1 MVSSASLNQAV
12 WQTADT
18 YLRGVVPRQSYG
30 DYILPFTVLRR
41 LECLLEPTK
50 AEVLQ
55 TLKHTK
61 FPESM
66 WGAQI
71 RAEHNLSFYN
81 TSELSLGVI
90 GGSDDHVKK
99 GLLTYLD
106 AFSDNVRDVWTAFKF
121 PELIDKLEENNVL
134 WGVVKHFSNIDL
146 SDDALGENSMGELF
160 EHLMY
165 RSFSENGQVA
175 GEFYTPR
182 DAIRLMVDVLL
193 SSDDDGL
200 YGQAPARTVYD
211 PAAGTGGMLLV
222 AKRAMEELN
231 PKIQVSVFGQEL
243 MAESLALGKSDLI
256 VSGISPDAIRDGDTL
271 AEDRYEGEQFD
282 YVLSNPPYGSSYVR
296 SKDAVERES
305 KIEGSRF
312 SHGLPPVSDG
322 QMLFLS
328 HVVHKLKEKEHGTTK
343 GGRAGVVTN
352 GSPLFT
358 GAPESGA
365 DKIRNWLINGNLIDA
380 IIALP
385 TDMFYNTG
393 IATYVW
399 ILDKNK
405 EDKRNGKIQLIDAT
419 GTWTSMR
426 KGMGNKRRELSE
438 TDREFVLGLYN
449 DFEDADPDYSK
460 IVAPDELGFIDIPMY
475 RVMRYSTLIDERT
488 VAEAIAHKQA
498 LSGHEAVVRSCEGL
512 VWNDLPDHLKK
523 TAKTAGLKMSSS
535 LLGHIM
541 NSVAVED
548 SNAPEAIDH
557 KGNKVID
564 KASKITERISL
575 TEDVD
580 EHMEREVLPFAPDL
594 VWDMAEAKTGYE
606 IPMTRLFYKPEVM
619 PSLEELDTEI
629 ETVLESIRARFLE
642 VKE

>member
-1 MVSSASLNQAV
+1 MASSASLHQSV

-50 AEVLQ
+50 SGVLH
-55 TLKHTK
+55 TIKHTK
-61 FPESM
+61 FPEGM
-66 WGAQI
+66 WSALI
-71 RAEHNLSFYN
+71 RSEHGLSFHN
-81 TSELSLGVI
+81 TSELSMGVI

-106 AFSDNVRDVWTAFKF
+106 AFSENVREVWSAFKF
-121 PELIDKLEENNVL
+121 PELLNKLEENNVL
-134 WGVVKHFSNIDL
+134 WGVVKHFADIDL
-146 SDDALGENSMGELF
+146 SDEALGENAMGELF
-160 EHLMY
+160 ENLMY

-231 PKIQVSVFGQEL
+231 PKIQVSVYGQEL

-256 VSGISPDAIRDGDTL
+256 VSGISPEAIRDGDTL
-271 AEDRYEGEQFD
+271 ADDRYEGEKYD
-282 YVLSNPPYGSSYVR
+282 YVLSNPPYGTDWKR
-296 SKDAVERES
+296 SKAAVERES
-305 KIEGSRF
+305 KVEGSRF
-312 SHGLPPVSDG
+312 SHGLPPTSDG

-365 DKIRNWLINGNLIDA
+365 DKIRNWLINSNLIDA

-393 IATYVW
+393 IATYIW

-405 EDKRNGKIQLIDAT
+405 ENKRNGKIQLIDAT
-419 GTWTSMR
+419 SSWTAMR
-426 KGMGNKRRELSE
+426 KGMGSKRRELSE
-438 TDREFVLGLYN
+438 TDRDFVLGLYN
-449 DFEDADPDYSK
+449 DFEDADSEYSK
-460 IVAPDELGFIDIPMY
+460 VVTPEELGFVDVPMY
-475 RVMRYSTLIDERT
+475 RIMHYAVSITDET
-488 VAEAIAHKQA
+488 VDAAMEHKQA
-498 LSGHEAVVRSCEGL
+498 LTGHEAVVRSCEG
-512 VWNDLPDHLKK
+512 VAWNDLPGHLKK
-523 TAKTAGLKMSSS
+523 AAKDAGLKMGAA
-535 LLGHIM
+535 LLAHIM

-548 SNAPEAIDH
+548 PNAPEAIDH
-557 KGNKVID
+557 KGDRVID
-564 KASKITERISL
+564 KASKITERIPL
-575 TEDVD
+575 TEDVN

-594 VWDMAEAKTGYE
+594 VWNMAEAKTGYE
-606 IPMTRLFYKPEVM
+606 IPMTRLFYKPEEM
-619 PSLEELDTEI
+619 PSLEELDSEI
-629 ETVLESIRARFLE
+629 ETVLESIRARFQE

>member
-1 MVSSASLNQAV
+1 MASSASLDKAV

-18 YLRGVVPRQSYG
+18 YLRGVVPRQNYG

-50 AEVLQ
+50 DDVLR
-55 TLKHTK
+55 TIKHTT

-66 WGAQI
+66 WSAIIQST
-71 RAEHNLSFYN
+71 HNLSFYN
-81 TSELSLGVI
+81 TSELSLATI
-90 GGSDDHVKK
+90 GGSDDHVRK
-99 GLLTYLD
+99 GMLTYLD
-106 AFSDNVRDVWTAFKF
+106 AFSDNVRDVWAAFNF
-121 PELIDKLEENNVL
+121 PQLLTKLEENNVL
-134 WGVVKHFSNIDL
+134 WGVVKHFSEIDL
-146 SDDALGENSMGELF
+146 SDEALEENAMADLF
-160 EHLMY
+160 ENLMY

-200 YGQAPARTVYD
+200 YGQAPARTIYD

-222 AKRAMEELN
+222 GKRAMEELN
-231 PKIQVSVFGQEL
+231 PKIEVSVYGQEM

-271 AEDRYEGEQFD
+271 ANDRYEGEQYD
-282 YVLSNPPYGSSYVR
+282 YVLSNPPYGSDWKR
-296 SKDAVERES
+296 SKDAVTREAN
-305 KIEGSRF
+305 IEGSRF

-328 HVVHKLKEKEHGTTK
+328 HVVHKLKDKEHGTTK

-358 GAPESGA
+358 GGPGSGP
-365 DKIRNWLINGNLIDA
+365 DQIRNWLINSDVIDA

-405 EDKRNGKIQLIDAT
+405 EPRRKGTIQLIDAT
-419 GTWTSMR
+419 GTFSPMR
-426 KGMGNKRRELSE
+426 KSMGNKRREFSDA
-438 TDREFVLGLYN
+438 DRKFILDIYN
-449 DFEDADPDYSK
+449 AFEDADPEYSK
-460 IVAPDELGFIDIPMY
+460 VVAPDELGFTDVPMY
-475 RVMRYSTLIDERT
+475 RIMRYSTRIADET
-488 VAEAIAHKQA
+488 VAAAMSHKQA
-498 LSGHEAVVRSCEGL
+498 LTGHEAVIRSCEG
-512 VWNDLPDHLKK
+512 VTWNDLPAHLKEA
-523 TAKTAGLKMSSS
+523 AKAAGLKMGAP

-541 NSVAVED
+541 ASVAVQD
-548 SNAPEAIDH
+548 DNAPEAVDH

-564 KASKITERISL
+564 KASKITERIPL
-575 TEDVD
+575 TEDID
-580 EHMEREVLPFAPDL
+580 EHMDREVLPFAPDL
-594 VWDMAEAKTGYE
+594 IWDMTEAKVGYE
-606 IPMTRLFYKPEVM
+606 IPMTRMFYKPEEM
-619 PSLEELDTEI
+619 PTLEELDAEI
-629 ETVLESIRARFLE
+629 ESVLESIRARFQE

>member
-1 MVSSASLNQAV
+1 MASSASLHQAV

-55 TLKHTK
+55 TIKHTK

-81 TSELSLGVI
+81 TSELSMGVI

-99 GLLTYLD
+99 GMLTYLD

-121 PELIDKLEENNVL
+121 PELLNKLEENNVL

-146 SDDALGENSMGELF
+146 SDHALGENSMGELF
-160 EHLMY
+160 ENLMY

-271 AEDRYEGEQFD
+271 AGDRYEGEQYD
-282 YVLSNPPYGSSYVR
+282 YVLSNPPYGSDWKR

-393 IATYVW
+393 IATYIW
-399 ILDKNK
+399 IFDKNK
-405 EDKRNGKIQLIDAT
+405 ESKRNGKIQLIDAT
-419 GTWTSMR
+419 GTWTAMR
-426 KGMGNKRRELSE
+426 KSMGSKRRELSE

-449 DFEDADPDYSK
+449 EFEDADPDYSK
-460 IVAPDELGFIDIPMY
+460 IVTPDELGFIDVPMY
-475 RVMRYSTLIDERT
+475 RVMRYSTLINDNT
-488 VAEAIAHKQA
+488 VAAAIGHKQA
-498 LSGHEAVVRSCEGL
+498 LTGHESVVRSCEG
-512 VWNDLPDHLKK
+512 VAWNDLPDHLKT
-523 TAKTAGLKMSSS
+523 TAKNAGLKMSAT

-548 SNAPEAIDH
+548 PDAPEAIDH

-564 KASKITERISL
+564 KASKITERVPL

-594 VWDMAEAKTGYE
+594 VWDMAESKTGYE

-619 PSLEELDTEI
+619 PSLEELDAEI
-629 ETVLESIRARFLE
+629 ETVLDSIRARFLE

>member
-1 MVSSASLNQAV
+1 MASSASLHQSV

-30 DYILPFTVLRR
+30 NYILPFTVLRR

-50 AEVLQ
+50 SDVLH
-55 TLKHTK
+55 TIKHTK
-61 FPESM
+61 FPEGM
-66 WGAQI
+66 WSALI
-71 RAEHNLSFYN
+71 RSEYDLSFYN
-81 TSELSLGVI
+81 TSELSMGVI

-106 AFSDNVRDVWTAFKF
+106 AFSDNVREVWAAFKF
-121 PELIDKLEENNVL
+121 PELLNKLEENNVL
-134 WGVVKHFSNIDL
+134 WGVVKHFADIDL
-146 SDDALGENSMGELF
+146 SDEALGENAMGELF
-160 EHLMY
+160 ENLMY

-231 PKIQVSVFGQEL
+231 SKIQVSVYGQEL

-271 AEDRYEGEQFD
+271 ADDRYGGEQYD
-282 YVLSNPPYGSSYVR
+282 YVLSNPPYGTDWKR
-296 SKDAVERES
+296 SKNAVERES
-305 KIEGSRF
+305 KVEGSRF
-312 SHGLPPVSDG
+312 SHGLPPTSDG

-365 DKIRNWLINGNLIDA
+365 DKIRNWLINSNLIDA

-393 IATYVW
+393 IATYIW

-405 EDKRNGKIQLIDAT
+405 EDKRNGKIQLIDASA
-419 GTWTSMR
+419 TWTAMR
-426 KGMGNKRRELSE
+426 KGMGSKRRELSGA
-438 TDREFVLGLYN
+438 DREFVLGLYN
-449 DFEDADPDYSK
+449 DFEDADPEYSK
-460 IVAPDELGFIDIPMY
+460 VVTPDELGFIDVPMY
-475 RVMRYSTLIDERT
+475 RIMHYAVSITDET
-488 VAEAIAHKQA
+488 VAAAMEHKQA
-498 LSGHEAVVRSCEGL
+498 LSGHEAVVRSCEG
-512 VWNDLPDHLKK
+512 VAWNDLPGHLKNA
-523 TAKTAGLKMSSS
+523 AKDAGLKMGDT
-535 LLGHIM
+535 LLAHIM
-541 NSVAVED
+541 NSVAVEAP
-548 SNAPEAIDH
+548 NAPESIDH

-564 KASKITERISL
+564 KASKITERIPL

-580 EHMEREVLPFAPDL
+580 EHMEREVLPFAPGL
-594 VWDMAEAKTGYE
+594 VWNMAEAKTGYE

-619 PSLEELDTEI
+619 PSLDELDAEI
-629 ETVLESIRARFLE
+629 ETVLESIRSRFEE